1 MRPGQRPILDLREK
15 KMVGNLKKDQAKLSE
30 QLKEAIRARDS
41 SEAGL
46 KKTEKQAE
54 EQCKQLHY
62 NEINL
67 ATEKQLVKDL
77 RKELQKVREA
87 A

>member
-41 SEAGL
+41 SEVGL

-54 EQCKQLHY
+54 EQRKQLHY
-62 NEINL
+62 TEINL
-67 ATEKQLVKDL
+67 ATEKQLVNDL